1 VPHAHLVIGGI
12 GHARMREIA
21 RSWPGRYKLQKAGRP
36 WSLIHYVTAQE
47 RKNDHH
53 HPDAY
58 GRYPG
63 RTSEDGL
70 AGQNYCDNVV
80 AIIQSWNMEALLIAT
95 RYGRRMRRR
104 QREHPRYRPLG
115 SGARRL
121 LALSEKAV
129 QVLSVLSVG
138 VLLTKHRNGQST
150 ILEVTAFHAVLARA
164 TGNRGARGH
173 HGNAERAAGR
183 IA

>member
-1 VPHAHLVIGGI
+1 V
-12 GHARMREIA
+12 
-21 RSWPGRYKLQKAGRP
+21 
-36 WSLIHYVTAQE
+36 SLIHYVTAQE

-104 QREHPRYRPLG
+104 QREHPRYRP
-115 SGARRL
+115 
-121 LALSEKAV
+121 
-129 QVLSVLSVG
+129 
-138 VLLTKHRNGQST
+138 
-150 ILEVTAFHAVLARA
+150 
-164 TGNRGARGH
+164 
-173 HGNAERAAGR
+173 
-183 IA
+183 